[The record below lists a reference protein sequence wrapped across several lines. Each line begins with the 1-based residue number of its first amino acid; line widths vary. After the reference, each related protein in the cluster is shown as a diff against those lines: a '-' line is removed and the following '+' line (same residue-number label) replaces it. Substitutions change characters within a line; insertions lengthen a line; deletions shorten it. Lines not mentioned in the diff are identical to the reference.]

1 MVEEM
6 TGFTIKET
14 RSVASTHAA
23 SPRRRT
29 SSSVLGMRISS
40 ALRTSACSSPPP
52 NLDGG
57 DDSIEVLMARSAK
70 KPKPL
75 LARKKKY
82 HVPV

>member
-14 RSVASTHAA
+14 RFMTPEHAA

-57 DDSIEVLMARSAK
+57 DDSIEVLTARSAK
-70 KPKPL
+70 KPRPL

-82 HVPV
+82 HVLV